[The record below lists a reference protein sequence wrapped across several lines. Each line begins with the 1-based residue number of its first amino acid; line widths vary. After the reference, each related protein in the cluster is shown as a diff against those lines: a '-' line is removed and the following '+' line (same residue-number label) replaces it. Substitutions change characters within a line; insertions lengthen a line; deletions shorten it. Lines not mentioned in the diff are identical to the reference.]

1 MDPETLYF
9 AKTHEWVSVTG
20 NVATVGIT
28 DFAVRLL
35 TDIVYLSLP
44 VAGKVYRPGQA
55 MGEVESVKAVSD
67 IYAPVSGEVLEVN
80 SGLPDQLQLLS
91 ESPFERAWIVKL
103 KLSDASELEK
113 LMNRAQYL
121 QHCGG

>member
-20 NVATVGIT
+20 DVATVGIT

-35 TDIVYLSLP
+35 TDIVFLSLP
-44 VAGKVYRPGQA
+44 AVGKVFRPGQP

-67 IYAPVSGEVLEVN
+67 IYAPLSGEVLEVN
-80 SGLPDQLQLLS
+80 SGLPEQLQLLS
-91 ESPFERAWIVKL
+91 ESPFERAWIVRL
-103 KLSDASELEK
+103 KLSDASELGR
-113 LMNRAQYL
+113 LLNRAQYL
-121 QHCGG
+121 QHCGE

>member
-1 MDPETLYF
+1 MDPETLRY

-20 NVATVGIT
+20 DIATVGIT

-44 VAGKVYRPGQA
+44 KVGKVFLPGQA

-80 SGLPDQLQLLS
+80 VGLPDQLQLLS
-91 ESPFERAWIVKL
+91 DSPFERAWIVKL
-103 KLSDASELEK
+103 RMSAPGDLQQLLS
-113 LMNRAQYL
+113 RAQYL
-121 QHCGG
+121 QHCGE

>member
-80 SGLPDQLQLLS
+80 SALPDQLQLLS

>member
-20 NVATVGIT
+20 NVATVGIA

>member
-44 VAGKVYRPGQA
+44 VAGKVYRTGQA

>member
-55 MGEVESVKAVSD
+55 LGEVESVKAVSD

>member
-103 KLSDASELEK
+103 KLSDASELEN